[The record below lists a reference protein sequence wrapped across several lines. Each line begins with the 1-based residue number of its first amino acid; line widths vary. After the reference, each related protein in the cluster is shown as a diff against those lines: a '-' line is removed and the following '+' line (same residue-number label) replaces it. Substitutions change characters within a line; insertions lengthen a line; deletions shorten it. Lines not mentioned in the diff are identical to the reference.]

1 MSFLDELKKN
11 IKMTKATLKFI
22 VSNTMSL
29 KKDKFIVPI
38 TPIQPITDE
47 VDEVELDK
55 IFGGIAF
62 EEIQEEQGQS
72 VSEDVDSKNIDWD
85 DVGNWDDLDAKI
97 NETEIVEEESGYFH
111 KPNASDLDPFSS
123 TKEKF
128 DVGTTTKPP
137 ESGFF
142 SGVSKVADVPPV
154 VFELDKDISPD
165 FQAAVSTPQPIDAGP
180 SILDSPVPELQS
192 MDIGVLRSVLLN
204 EIQALEYATPEYRTV
219 QLQKIFSKLIGFQPY
234 ENMWIGDDRFA
245 TQEQR
250 FYADLISIPEI
261 HKIPYVRE
269 FLKNDFYLPSYQDIE
284 KKTLLLKVYEY
295 YDTHDQE
302 SIDKFNY
309 IFRSS
314 DYLSCAL
321 LREDIEFE
329 EFFSERIM
337 HSFRKEDLSQMFR
350 FAFHHSYM
358 RDNIHNLFS
367 PENSKSLFMISQ
379 MTRVVNES
387 IGHSS
392 EFFES
397 ALEMFS
403 VNSGKN
409 NFVSILE
416 SFYDEFITSPEDE
429 RSFAEVLSKNPDFT
443 IIQDLINY
451 VVLKGYDQTV
461 STSLFDKATT
471 LDEFM
476 QAVSEY
482 RSECHR
488 DIVGHD
494 GVEKINRGIFNPE
507 VDFKPINDYYD
518 LETFKEALL
527 YNLYGISLEE
537 AKHLKQH
544 YGKYMDVLS
553 RGIPPRPEG
562 MSDEEFLATLDESQM
577 TIMKK
582 DYTTLQMFKAIDS
595 IISLSGKDPQY
606 AEKLEVLRKAYLK
619 HVTEKGFDRN
629 MPTASAIIVEGL
641 LNNMYMN
648 SYNKRLLN
656 VSENL
661 PIVRVDKGVTLLDAG
676 VEFDMMLTSLTGV
689 GNLFDS
695 QVNMASKWNTASM
708 GTGQGICTS
717 HISSQNLGVISL
729 DSPMLGFGS
738 LPGVALN
745 AMGTTDIFT
754 SIQAYNLRSGNDSR
768 QGQNRF
774 FVPGN
779 IMSNETRY
787 GYNEILVDRFL
798 MQDDQGNLKLQ
809 PSYMVFFKMSDDD
822 YKMNQVYFQ
831 TLKMA
836 QDFGIPIMV
845 VDIPKIKEHE
855 RSTIKGMEEDLF
867 SRDEVDSKLVE
878 DIVTR
883 YMNNYTGSL
892 TISANYSCGWKHT
905 EDFSID
911 GVKQFFAKAVDKIGS
926 LEDPDLQKQWLEAL
940 EAAYKLE
947 KKRYKEARSVSGWKD
962 SVSKFLLQDIG
973 IKSQLEAVRYDL
985 DRGITVGVS
994 SLDDT
999 VKDLDAT
1006 AELDDPWKTEELT
1019 FEEKTPADQCPN
1031 IVLLDGTVGTFVM
1044 DDKYTP
1050 EVVSIMR
1057 LANYMEDG
1065 TKFEVI
1071 DNYSYED
1078 VSGKVVVTHFAN
1090 DDDIVFVENLIAS
1103 YMFENTEVPPIA
1115 LLENPILKDGIET
1128 SVKEGYDWNTSI
1140 INSPYRDLFDKN
1152 GSEYTPLPVE
1162 KLSVFVSKI
1171 ENMKDE
1177 DFVKVFTPFINS
1189 VADKTGE
1196 ARENIAERLLSKKNN
1211 ISNVF
1216 AKLQN
1221 DVKAINGEEDVV
1233 TTGEDSKHRG

>member
-1 MSFLDELKKN
+1 MSFIDDLKKN
-11 IKMTKATLKFI
+11 INITKAALKFF
-22 VSNTMSL
+22 VSNTISL
-29 KKDKFIVPI
+29 KKDKNYVDPIIPIEPI
-38 TPIQPITDE
+38 TETVDMSEIDKIIDE
-47 VDEVELDK
+47 IVSDDGMGNGDSSVDE
-55 IFGGIAF
+55 
-62 EEIQEEQGQS
+62 
-72 VSEDVDSKNIDWD
+72 NIESSIDDWI
-85 DVGNWDDLDAKI
+85 DLGDAKI
-97 NETEIVEEESGYFH
+97 NEPELEEEENVDF
-111 KPNASDLDPFSS
+111 
-123 TKEKF
+123 KE
-128 DVGTTTKPP
+128 DQP
-137 ESGFF
+137 EIGFF
-142 SGVSKVADVPPV
+142 SGTPKKPNVPPV
-154 VFELDKDISPD
+154 VFELDRDLSPD

-180 SILDSPVPELQS
+180 SILDTPVPELES

-204 EIQALEYATPEYRTV
+204 EVQALELATDEYRKV

-234 ENMWIGDDRFA
+234 EHMWIGDDRFA
-245 TQEQR
+245 NQEQR
-250 FYADLISIPEI
+250 FYADLISIPEL
-261 HKIPYVRE
+261 HEIPYVRD
-269 FLKNDFYLPSYQDIE
+269 FLENDFYVSSYQDIE
-284 KKTLLLKVYEY
+284 KKTLLLKVYRY
-295 YDTHDQE
+295 YDTHDKE

-309 IFRSS
+309 VFRSS
-314 DYLSCAL
+314 DYLSNAL
-321 LREDIEFE
+321 LREDIELE
-329 EFFSERIM
+329 DFFSERIM

-350 FAFHHSYM
+350 FAFYSSYM
-358 RDNIHNLFS
+358 KGNLHNLFS
-367 PENSKSLFMISQ
+367 QENSKALFMISQ
-379 MTRVVNES
+379 MTMVVNES

-397 ALEMFS
+397 ALDMFS
-403 VNSGKN
+403 QNNGKN
-409 NFVSILE
+409 NFVSVLE
-416 SFYDEFITSPEDE
+416 SFYDEFISSPEDE
-429 RSFAEVLSKNPDFT
+429 RSFAEVLANNPDFPV
-443 IIQDLINY
+443 IKELINY
-451 VVLKGYDQTV
+451 VVLKGYDHSV
-461 STSLFDKATT
+461 ATSLFDKATT
-471 LDEFM
+471 FEEFM
-476 QAVSEY
+476 NAANAY
-482 RSECHR
+482 RKESHR

-494 GVEKINRGIFNPE
+494 GIDKILAGTFNPE
-507 VDFKPINDYYD
+507 TDFKPISDSYG

-527 YNLYGISLEE
+527 YNLYGISMEE

-544 YGKYMDVLS
+544 YGKYMEVLS
-553 RGIPPRPEG
+553 RGIPPKPEG

-582 DYTTLQMFKAIDS
+582 DYATLQMFKAIDS
-595 IISLSGKDPQY
+595 IASLSGKDPQY

-619 HVTEKGFDRN
+619 HVTEKGFERS

-661 PIVRVDKGVTLLDAG
+661 PVVRVDKGVTLLDAG

-695 QVNMASKWNTASM
+695 QVNMASKWNTAAM

-754 SIQAYNLRSGNDSR
+754 SISTYNLRSGNDSR

-798 MQDDQGNLKLQ
+798 MQDETGQLKLQ
-809 PSYMVFFKMSDDD
+809 PSYMVFFKMTDED

-867 SRDEVDSKLVE
+867 SRDEVDAKLVE

-892 TISANYSCGWKHT
+892 TITANYSCGWKHT

-911 GVKQFFAKAVDKIGS
+911 GVKQFFSKAVEKIGS
-926 LEDPDLQKQWLEAL
+926 IEDPDLQRQWLDAL

-947 KKRYKEARSVSGWKD
+947 KKRYKEARSVGGWKD

-985 DRGITVGVS
+985 DHGMSIGTS
-994 SLDDT
+994 PLDDT
-999 VKDLDAT
+999 IKDLDAT
-1006 AELDDPWKTEELT
+1006 SGSIDDPWKTEELT
-1019 FEEKTPADQCPN
+1019 FEQKTPPDECPT
-1031 IVLLDGTVGTFVM
+1031 ITLLDGTHGTFVM
-1044 DDKYTP
+1044 DSKYTP
-1050 EVVSIMR
+1050 EIVSIMR
-1057 LANYMEDG
+1057 LANYMEVG
-1065 TKFEVI
+1065 TTFEVV
-1071 DNYSYED
+1071 DNYSYDD
-1078 VSGKVVVTHFAN
+1078 VSGKVVVTNAAT
-1090 DDDIVFVENLIAS
+1090 DDDIVFAENLIAS
-1103 YMFENTEVPPIA
+1103 YLFENTEVPPIA
-1115 LLENPILKDGIET
+1115 LLEDTVLKNGIDT
-1128 SVKEGYDWNTSI
+1128 SLQEGYDWNTNI
-1140 INSPYRDLFDKN
+1140 LNSPYRELFDKN
-1152 GSEYTPLPVE
+1152 GNEYTPLPVE
-1162 KLSVFVSKI
+1162 KISVLVSKV
-1171 ENMKDE
+1171 ESMKDE
-1177 DFVKVFTPFINS
+1177 DFVKIFTPFINS

-1196 ARENIAERLLSKKNN
+1196 ARENIAERLLAKKTN
-1211 ISNVF
+1211 IANVF
-1216 AKLQN
+1216 AKLQT
-1221 DVKAINGEEDVV
+1221 DVKALNGEEDVI
-1233 TTGEDSKHRG
+1233 TTGDDSKHRG